1 MYSGRIAYIMS
12 KKRLTRDRQHAMLG
26 GVCAGLANYLDAD
39 RSVIRLLWVLITIFS
54 VGAGILAYII
64 AWIIIPEK

>member
-1 MYSGRIAYIMS
+1 MS